1 MISTTAISLEALRVR
16 IRELEGH
23 PVQSQRKPSGVCA
36 IDALIQGLPKPG
48 IVEICGPPG
57 SGRLQVVLGIAAV
70 LACAGQP
77 IAWVDPA
84 RRLYPPAVSAAGVPL
99 ERSLWVCP
107 SADREAWTVEQVARS
122 GAFPVVV
129 LVDPTVRPKW
139 GTRWNL
145 AAESGACTLV
155 VTQFKPA
162 RDLQATVRLG
172 VEEDYL
178 VVWRDRHAAPGG
190 RVALPARV
198 GVW

>member
-1 MISTTAISLEALRVR
+1 MSSNTAISLEALRAR

-23 PVQSQRKPSGVCA
+23 PVQPQRKPSGVGA
-36 IDALIQGLPKPG
+36 VDALIQGLPTPG

-57 SGRLQVVLGIAAV
+57 SGRLQIVLGIAAA

-84 RRLYPPAVSAAGVPL
+84 RRLYPPAVAAAGVPL

-107 SADREAWTVEQVARS
+107 PADREAWTVEQVARS

-145 AAESGACTLV
+145 AAESGGCTLV
-155 VTQFKPA
+155 VTQSRPA
-162 RDLQATVRLG
+162 RDLQAAVRLG
-172 VEEDYL
+172 VEDDHL
-178 VVWRDRHAAPGG
+178 VVLRDRQASPGG
-190 RVALPARV
+190 RAALPPRM